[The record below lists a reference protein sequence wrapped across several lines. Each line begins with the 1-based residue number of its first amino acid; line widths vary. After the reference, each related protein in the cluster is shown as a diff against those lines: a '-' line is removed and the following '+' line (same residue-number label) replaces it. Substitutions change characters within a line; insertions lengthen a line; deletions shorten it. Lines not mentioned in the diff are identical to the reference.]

1 MERAAADPKAVITT
15 YEGKH
20 NHSVPGAG
28 GRSHTNASANQVS
41 RPNSRKVVTKSHAL
55 HDGTTFGNN
64 QRPAL
69 LRLKEEK
76 VAS

>member
-1 MERAAADPKAVITT
+1 MERSAADSKAVITT

-20 NHSVPGAG
+20 NHSVPGPRG
-28 GRSHTNASANQVS
+28 SSHTTANANQVS
-41 RPNSRKVVTKSHAL
+41 RPNPRNVVAQSHAF
-55 HDGTTFGNN
+55 HDGMGLENN

-69 LRLKEEK
+69 LRLKEEE